1 MKLSTKGRYG
11 LRAIVE
17 LAARQGDGPVSLPVI
32 AAEQDVSEA
41 YLEQLMRLLRQAGL
55 VATARGKA
63 GGYLLARDAAQI
75 SVAQILTALE
85 GSTALTDCVGTDASV
100 CERACF
106 CASRPLFLTLQSRID
121 AVLKETTLSDLC
133 KDYKEQKRRSEN
145 ATSLS

>member
-32 AAEQDVSEA
+32 AAEQGVSEA

-85 GSTALTDCVGTDASV
+85 
-100 CERACF
+100 
-106 CASRPLFLTLQSRID
+106 SR
-121 AVLKETTLSDLC
+121 
-133 KDYKEQKRRSEN
+133 
-145 ATSLS
+145 